1 MLLSGPEGDEV
12 VKLPT
17 YAEKQYT
24 KKMSYRVLKG
34 GPTGDWKK
42 IYGPSSS
49 FSTPERTQADK
60 LNHGNSMHA
69 NSIFT

>member
-24 KKMSYRVLKG
+24 KKNVLQ
-34 GPTGDWKK
+34 GP
-42 IYGPSSS
+42 
-49 FSTPERTQADK
+49 
-60 LNHGNSMHA
+60 
-69 NSIFT
+69 